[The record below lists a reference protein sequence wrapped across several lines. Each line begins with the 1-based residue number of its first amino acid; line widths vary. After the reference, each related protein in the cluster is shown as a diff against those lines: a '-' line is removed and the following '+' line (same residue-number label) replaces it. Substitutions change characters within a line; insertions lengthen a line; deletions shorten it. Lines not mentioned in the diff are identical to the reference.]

1 MKTDTNHSRVAVLMG
16 GDSAEREISLH
27 SGQAVLTAL
36 QQAGVSASGIDLQAH
51 NFHQKMTEQRYDQA
65 FIMVHGRGGEDGTLQ
80 GALEHLNIPYTG
92 SRVLGSALG
101 MDKARCKAIWQ
112 AQHLPT
118 PTFLCLKAHEKAQL
132 QADKLTFPVIIK
144 PVHEG
149 SSIGMQKVDSLAQL
163 DQALDEAFGYDD
175 DVLIEQWIDGPEY
188 TVAILQ
194 DRALPVI
201 RLETPHTFYDYAA
214 KYQADSTR
222 YLCPCGLDP
231 TAEKHLQEL
240 ALNAFQAVDCSG
252 WGRVDIL
259 CNTQGQAFLIEVNTV
274 PGMTDHSLVPM
285 AAKNAGL
292 SFQQLALKILETAL

>member
-1 MKTDTNHSRVAVLMG
+1 MKTETHNTRVAVLMG
-16 GDSAEREISLH
+16 GDSAEREISLR
-27 SGQAVLTAL
+27 SGQAVLEAL
-36 QQAGVSASGIDLQAH
+36 QQAGVSAHGIDLQSH
-51 NFHQKMTEQRYDQA
+51 NLHQKMSEQTYDQA
-65 FIMVHGRGGEDGTLQ
+65 FIMVHGRSGEDGTLQ

-92 SRVLGSALG
+92 SGVLGSALG

-118 PTFLCLKAHEKAQL
+118 PKFRCIKDHEKDTL
-132 QADKLTFPVIIK
+132 QTDELTFPVIIK

-149 SSIGMQKVDSLAQL
+149 SSIGMQRVESLAQL
-163 DQALDEAFGYDD
+163 NHALDEAFGYDNE
-175 DVLIEQWIDGPEY
+175 VLIEQWVDGPEY

-201 RLETPHTFYDYAA
+201 RLETPHAFYDYAA

-231 TAEKHLQEL
+231 ADEKYLQDL
-240 ALNAFQAVDCSG
+240 ALTAFQAVGCSG

-259 CNTQGQAFLIEVNTV
+259 CNSQGEAFLIEVNTV

-285 AAKNAGL
+285 AAKHADL
-292 SFQQLALKILETAL
+292 SFQQLVLKILETAS